1 MSSKFHVSPSLSR
14 NVVLALT
21 AGPSG
26 LFILGLATCDRMII
40 APPESALKYSAI
52 ELSRALHSPQL
63 TAADLM
69 HILLQQIDVININ
82 PQPQDQCSRFT

>member
-1 MSSKFHVSPSLSR
+1 
-14 NVVLALT
+14 
-21 AGPSG
+21 
-26 LFILGLATCDRMII
+26 MII

-52 ELSRALHSPQL
+52 ELSRALHSPQA

-69 HILLQQIDVININ
+69 HIMLQQIDVININ